1 MFCSTHFENTLLT
14 STGLSTVIDSS
25 LDTNPS
31 ILDGRW
37 FDSCDCMEEET
48 YWSVG
53 CPDVVSVVYNDDSR
67 YDRMHISMLEYV
79 PWHTSR
85 YTIADRGWSS
95 HRDATILR
103 ITIAREFFR

>member
-1 MFCSTHFENTLLT
+1 MI
-14 STGLSTVIDSS
+14 VV
-25 LDTNPS
+25 DT
-31 ILDGRW
+31 
-37 FDSCDCMEEET
+37 
-48 YWSVG
+48 
-53 CPDVVSVVYNDDSR
+53 
-67 YDRMHISMLEYV
+67 MHISMLEYV